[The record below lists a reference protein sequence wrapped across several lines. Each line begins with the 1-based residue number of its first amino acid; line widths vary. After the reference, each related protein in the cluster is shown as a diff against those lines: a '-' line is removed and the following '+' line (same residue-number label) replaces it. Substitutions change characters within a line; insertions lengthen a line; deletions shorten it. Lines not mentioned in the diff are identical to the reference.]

1 MSISRRKFLNW
12 LGVAGASSFLGKPA
26 NAASNKQFSGYPDSH
41 GVLFD
46 NVLCIGC
53 RNCEEGC
60 NQVNELPLP
69 DQPFDDMTVLGQK
82 RRTTTKA
89 YTVVNR
95 YDNIPNT
102 KTPFYRKMQC
112 NHCLEPACASS
123 CFVNA
128 YTKTETGA
136 VVYDESVCVG
146 CRYCMIAC
154 PFDIP
159 AYEYDKAFTPRIMKC
174 TMCYPRLMEGKLPGC
189 VQMCP
194 TEALTFGKR
203 TDLIKIGRE
212 RIRKNPDKYIDHIY
226 GEHEMGG
233 TSWLYLSGVPFRELG
248 MREDLG
254 TTPAPEFTKGAL
266 GAVPVVVG
274 LWPVLLTGIYA
285 ISKRKEKVSKEE
297 KEKAVA
303 SAMAKASAE
312 AEEKLSKALTEAEVK
327 NKVTIEAEVKK
338 ALAKVAEEQTEGGA

>member
-1 MSISRRKFLNW
+1 MSISRRKFLSW
-12 LGVAGASSFLGKPA
+12 LGVAGASTFQSRTA
-26 NAASNKQFSGYPDSH
+26 NAASNRQFSGHAGSH

-53 RNCEEGC
+53 RDCEEGC
-60 NQVNELPLP
+60 NYVNELPLP
-69 DQPFDDMTVLGQK
+69 DRSFDDLTVLDKK
-82 RRTTTKA
+82 RRTSTKA

-95 YDNIPNT
+95 YDNIENT
-102 KTPFYRKMQC
+102 KTPYYRKMQC

-128 YTKTETGA
+128 YTKTEAGA
-136 VVYDESVCVG
+136 VIYDSSVCVG

-154 PFDIP
+154 PFEIP
-159 AYEYDKAFTPRIMKC
+159 TFEYDKALTPRIMKC
-174 TMCYPRLMEGKLPGC
+174 TMCHPRLLEGKLPGC

-203 TDLIKIGRE
+203 KDLIKIGRE
-212 RIRKNPDKYIDHIY
+212 RIRNNPHKYIDHIY

-254 TTPAPEFTKGAL
+254 TTPAPELTKGAL
-266 GAVPVVVG
+266 GAVPVVAG

-285 ISKRKEKVSKEE
+285 LSKRKEKISKEE
-297 KEKAVA
+297 REKAVA
-303 SAMAKASAE
+303 DALAQASAE
-312 AEEKLSKALTEAEVK
+312 AEEKLSKALTDAEVK
-327 NKVTIEAEVKK
+327 NKVIIEAAVKK
-338 ALAKVAEEQTEGGA
+338 ALEKVAEEHAEEGA

>member
-226 GEHEMGG
+226 GEKEFGG
-233 TSWLYLSGVPFRELG
+233 TSVMYISDVKLDEFGWMTKMKDRSITDYTWPIISKTPILGGGVMAF
-248 MREDLG
+248 
-254 TTPAPEFTKGAL
+254 
-266 GAVPVVVG
+266 
-274 LWPVLLTGIYA
+274 LTGTFFI
-285 ISKRKEKVSKEE
+285 INRRMRLEKERLEQESDLQTAEYCDNGNKSKEG
-297 KEKAVA
+297 
-303 SAMAKASAE
+303 AKKSE
-312 AEEKLSKALTEAEVK
+312 
-327 NKVTIEAEVKK
+327 
-338 ALAKVAEEQTEGGA
+338 